1 MKMNNKIKN
10 KIGVALCMILLTSF
24 TSACSLSNAGPEKDT
39 KVTKADCLEL
49 VTGMMDDKEYEAAL
63 VTYGDT
69 DFDNVMEVFYDLNVD
84 LEDGAIIYSVNS
96 RAYEW
101 AVLEVSGK
109 KDIKAVKDAFA
120 NRKEQRSAAYYGYFP
135 EETKMIDDGLVYSR
149 GNYVV
154 LAICDDEASAK
165 EGFNKTFEMTEDE
178 LEALSDKNAVMIQK
192 YRDAVGNDDK
202 NTHEDKSDNNGS
214 EKNNA
219 SQDNNDVNSEDNTD
233 SDIDNNEK
241 SEDDKNNNENNSNE
255 VITSENDLKDIDDS
269 TYYNQ
274 DIVRAVKAR
283 DMSILT
289 EPKDQAIY
297 KAAVAVIDSVIT
309 EDMTD
314 VEKEKAVHDYLC
326 INMDYDIPA
335 VDDESKADPDADN
348 PYGMLVGHYGICSG
362 YASTF
367 KLFMDCF
374 DIECIIVEG
383 KANGL
388 EEDHAWNKIH
398 IDGKWY
404 NVDVTWDDPVYYD
417 EQGNVV
423 TESWDENYQFFNCL
437 DNVLEATEH
446 YWNHDLYPESDD

>member
-1 MKMNNKIKN
+1 MKNMKIKN
-10 KIGVALCMILLTSF
+10 KIGIATCIMLLIIF

-109 KDIKAVKDAFA
+109 EDVKAVKDAFA
-120 NRKEQRSAAYYGYFP
+120 SRKEQRSAAYYGYFP

-165 EGFNKTFEMTEDE
+165 EDFNKTFEMTEDE
-178 LEALSDKNAVMIQK
+178 LEALSEKNAVMIQK
-192 YRDAVGNDDK
+192 YRDAAG
-202 NTHEDKSDNNGS
+202 
-214 EKNNA
+214 
-219 SQDNNDVNSEDNTD
+219 NDVNSEDNTD

-241 SEDDKNNNENNSNE
+241 SKDDKNNNENNSNE

-274 DIVRAVKAR
+274 DIVKAVKAR

-314 VEKEKAVHDYLC
+314 VEKEKAIHDYLC

-374 DIECIIVEG
+374 GIECIIVEG

-423 TESWDENYQFFNCL
+423 TESWDENYQFFNCP
-437 DNVLEATEH
+437 DNVLEATGH

>member
-1 MKMNNKIKN
+1 MKDMKINNKIG
-10 KIGVALCMILLTSF
+10 IVMCMILLISF
-24 TSACSLSNAGPEKDT
+24 TSACSLSNTGPGKDT

-69 DFDNVMEVFYDLNVD
+69 EFDNVMEVFYDLNVD

-109 KDIKAVKDAFA
+109 KDVKAVKDAFA

-192 YRDAVGNDDK
+192 YRDAVGNDGK

-214 EKNNA
+214 GKNNA

-274 DIVRAVKAR
+274 DIVRAVNAR

>member
-1 MKMNNKIKN
+1 MKNMKINNKIG
-10 KIGVALCMILLTSF
+10 ICMILLLSF
-24 TSACSLSNAGPEKDT
+24 TSACSSNDAGSGKDN

-49 VTGMMDDKEYEAAL
+49 ATGMMDDKEYEVAL

-69 DFDNVMEVFYDLNVD
+69 DFDNVMGVFYDLNVD
-84 LEDGAIIYSVNS
+84 LEDGAIIYSLNS

-109 KDIKAVKDAFA
+109 EDVRAVEEAFA

-154 LAICDDEASAK
+154 LAICDDETSAK

-178 LEALSDKNAVMIQK
+178 LKALNEENAQVIQK
-192 YRDAVGNDDK
+192 YRDAAGSDDK
-202 NTHEDKSDNNGS
+202 NSHGDTSDNKGS
-214 EKNNA
+214 G
-219 SQDNNDVNSEDNTD
+219 ND
-233 SDIDNNEK
+233 
-241 SEDDKNNNENNSNE
+241 NENNNGNNSNKT
-255 VITSENDLKDIDDS
+255 ITSENDLKDIDDS

-274 DIVRAVKAR
+274 DIVTAVKAR

-297 KAAVAVIDSVIT
+297 KAAVDVIDSVIT

-314 VEKEKAVHDYLC
+314 VEKEKAIHDYLC

-423 TESWDENYQFFNCL
+423 TESWDENYQFFNCS
-437 DNVLEATEH
+437 DEVLEATGH

>member
-1 MKMNNKIKN
+1 MKNMKMNNKIKN
-10 KIGVALCMILLTSF
+10 KIGVALCMILFMSF

-101 AVLEVSGK
+101 AVLEVSEK
-109 KDIKAVKDAFA
+109 EDVKAVKDAFA
-120 NRKEQRSAAYYGYFP
+120 RRKEQRSAAYYGYFP

-178 LEALSDKNAVMIQK
+178 LEALSEKNAVMIQK
-192 YRDAVGNDDK
+192 YRDAAG
-202 NTHEDKSDNNGS
+202 
-214 EKNNA
+214 
-219 SQDNNDVNSEDNTD
+219 NDVNSEDNTD

-274 DIVRAVKAR
+274 DIVKAVKAR

-314 VEKEKAVHDYLC
+314 VEKEKAIHDYLC

-367 KLFMDCF
+367 KLFMDCL

-423 TESWDENYQFFNCL
+423 TESWDENYQFFNCP
-437 DNVLEATEH
+437 DNVLEATGH

>member
-1 MKMNNKIKN
+1 MKIKN
-10 KIGVALCMILLTSF
+10 KIGIAMCMTLLISF
-24 TSACSLSNAGPEKDT
+24 TSACSSSDAGSGKDT

-63 VTYGDT
+63 VTYGDR
-69 DFDNVMEVFYDLNVD
+69 DFDNVVGVFYDLNVD
-84 LEDGAIIYSVNS
+84 LEDGAIIYSLNS

-109 KDIKAVKDAFA
+109 EDVRAVEEAFA

-135 EETKMIDDGLVYSR
+135 EETRMIDDGLVYSR

-154 LAICDDEASAK
+154 LAICDDETSAK
-165 EGFNKTFEMTEDE
+165 EDFNKTFEMTEDE
-178 LEALSDKNAVMIQK
+178 LKALSEENAQVIQK
-192 YRDAVGNDDK
+192 YRDAAGNDNEDRDNNGENPEDK
-202 NTHEDKSDNNGS
+202 DTDPDVDNNGKSDN
-214 EKNNA
+214 E
-219 SQDNNDVNSEDNTD
+219 
-233 SDIDNNEK
+233 
-241 SEDDKNNNENNSNE
+241 NNNGNNSNE
-255 VITSENDLKDIDDS
+255 IITSENDLKDIDDS

-274 DIVRAVKAR
+274 DIVTAVKAR

-297 KAAVAVIDSVIT
+297 KAAVDVIDSVIT

-314 VEKEKAVHDYLC
+314 VEKEKAIHDYLC

-367 KLFMDCF
+367 KLFMDCL

-388 EEDHAWNKIH
+388 EEDHAWNKVH

-423 TESWDENYQFFNCL
+423 TESWDENYQFFNCS
-437 DNVLEATEH
+437 DKVLEVTGH

>member
-1 MKMNNKIKN
+1 MKNMKMNNKIKN
-10 KIGVALCMILLTSF
+10 KIGVALCMILFMSF
-24 TSACSLSNAGPEKDT
+24 TSACSLSNAGSGKDT

-109 KDIKAVKDAFA
+109 EDVKAVKDAFA
-120 NRKEQRSAAYYGYFP
+120 RRKEQRSAAYYGYFP

-165 EGFNKTFEMTEDE
+165 EGFNKTFEMTQDE
-178 LEALSDKNAVMIQK
+178 LEALSKKNAVMIQK
-192 YRDAVGNDDK
+192 YRDAAGN
-202 NTHEDKSDNNGS
+202 
-214 EKNNA
+214 
-219 SQDNNDVNSEDNTD
+219 
-233 SDIDNNEK
+233 
-241 SEDDKNNNENNSNE
+241 DDKNNNENNSNE

-274 DIVRAVKAR
+274 DIVKAVKAR

-314 VEKEKAVHDYLC
+314 VEKEKAIHDYLC

-367 KLFMDCF
+367 KLFMDCL

-388 EEDHAWNKIH
+388 EEDHAWNKVH
-398 IDGKWY
+398 IDDKWY

-423 TESWDENYQFFNCL
+423 TESWDENYQFFNCS
-437 DNVLEATEH
+437 DRVLEATGH

>member
-1 MKMNNKIKN
+1 MKNMKMNNKIKN
-10 KIGVALCMILLTSF
+10 KIGVALCMILFMSF
-24 TSACSLSNAGPEKDT
+24 TSACSLSNAGSGKDT

-101 AVLEVSGK
+101 AVLEVSEK
-109 KDIKAVKDAFA
+109 EDVKAIKDAFA
-120 NRKEQRSAAYYGYFP
+120 RRKEQRSAAYYGYFP

-165 EGFNKTFEMTEDE
+165 EGFNKTFEMTQDE
-178 LEALSDKNAVMIQK
+178 LEALSEKNAVMIQK
-192 YRDAVGNDDK
+192 YRDAAGN
-202 NTHEDKSDNNGS
+202 
-214 EKNNA
+214 
-219 SQDNNDVNSEDNTD
+219 
-233 SDIDNNEK
+233 
-241 SEDDKNNNENNSNE
+241 DDKNNNENNSNE

-274 DIVRAVKAR
+274 DIVKAVKAR

-314 VEKEKAVHDYLC
+314 VEKEKAIHDYLC

-367 KLFMDCF
+367 KLFMDCL

-423 TESWDENYQFFNCL
+423 TESWDENYQFFNCP
-437 DNVLEATEH
+437 DNVLEATGH

>member
-1 MKMNNKIKN
+1 MKNMKMNNKIKN
-10 KIGVALCMILLTSF
+10 KIGVALCMILFMSF
-24 TSACSLSNAGPEKDT
+24 TSACSLSNAGSGKDT

-69 DFDNVMEVFYDLNVD
+69 DFDSVMEVFYDLNVD

-109 KDIKAVKDAFA
+109 EDVKAVKDAFA
-120 NRKEQRSAAYYGYFP
+120 RRKEQRSAAYYGYFP

-165 EGFNKTFEMTEDE
+165 EDFNKTFEMTQDE
-178 LEALSDKNAVMIQK
+178 LEALSEKNAVMIQK
-192 YRDAVGNDDK
+192 YRDAAGNDDK
-202 NTHEDKSDNNGS
+202 NAH
-214 EKNNA
+214 
-219 SQDNNDVNSEDNTD
+219 
-233 SDIDNNEK
+233 
-241 SEDDKNNNENNSNE
+241 DDNSNE

-274 DIVRAVKAR
+274 DIVKAVKAR

-314 VEKEKAVHDYLC
+314 VEKEKAIHDYLC

-423 TESWDENYQFFNCL
+423 TESWDENYQFFNCP
-437 DNVLEATEH
+437 DNVLEATGH